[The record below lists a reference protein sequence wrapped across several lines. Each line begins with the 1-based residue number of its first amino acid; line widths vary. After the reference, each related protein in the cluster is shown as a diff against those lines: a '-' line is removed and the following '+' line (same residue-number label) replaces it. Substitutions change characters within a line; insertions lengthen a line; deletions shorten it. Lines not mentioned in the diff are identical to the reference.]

1 MQPVLPRRALARF
14 ALCLL
19 LAALPSRAQVQEP
32 AHAFSRAVDGGLL
45 IGALAVDVAGLA
57 LYHEM
62 EAWSSPNASPL
73 PWDEP
78 FRGTWS
84 RSADAWSDGLLW
96 TGLAVPALWVAE
108 WGSGRVSGEEIRADF
123 GILGETLLLNYGI
136 NLAVRGAQWWS
147 RPMTFASGAPKGE
160 RSRAQAH
167 GSFYSGHASSAFAVA
182 TAATVVNGSRERP
195 LVPKIPFAV
204 GCYGLAT
211 AVSALRVASGKH
223 WPTDV
228 VAGAAVGSAIG
239 WVVPFLHRTDRSA
252 AEETPAKRAAIRFD
266 LVSLHPLVVAA
277 RF

>member
-1 MQPVLPRRALARF
+1 M
-14 ALCLL
+14 
-19 LAALPSRAQVQEP
+19 
-32 AHAFSRAVDGGLL
+32 
-45 IGALAVDVAGLA
+45 
-57 LYHEM
+57 
-62 EAWSSPNASPL
+62 
-73 PWDEP
+73 
-78 FRGTWS
+78 
-84 RSADAWSDGLLW
+84 
-96 TGLAVPALWVAE
+96 
-108 WGSGRVSGEEIRADF
+108 
-123 GILGETLLLNYGI
+123 
-136 NLAVRGAQWWS
+136 
-147 RPMTFASGAPKGE
+147 
-160 RSRAQAH
+160 
-167 GSFYSGHASSAFAVA
+167 A